1 MRRVARGKLADM
13 SAAEVNGGRASV
25 ASWLRA
31 APRHELLPPRR
42 RAATTSEAGAE
53 PLDQLDLGRGGALT
67 VAEVE
72 SGFVVVPVAD
82 ADRSP
87 RRAVA
92 GDGVFAAMLRT
103 MRRAASHGAFRGEAF
118 GGALDDGTDDEVAID
133 VDQSNDS
140 VVVGGSAV
148 VKLFPLTSPG
158 PQPGLELPVHLAA
171 VGFPFLP
178 APLGALRW
186 TSPLGEDVVLAT
198 AASFLPGARD
208 GWDWYLARLLGWL
221 DGEADD
227 GPAFGPAPML
237 GRIGA
242 AMHVGF
248 ATASDVIPH
257 PVSTADA
264 STAAA
269 WRRAA
274 LGVADEAIALTDG
287 DEGARLAA
295 RADAIRAELEG
306 LGDAAGTVMTRVHG
320 DFHVGQV
327 LEWRDG
333 YAVTDFDGNPMA
345 APAERG
351 APDTPARDV
360 AAFVRSIDHLGRV
373 ASTRRPGHDERIA
386 SWIETSR
393 RGFLDAY
400 RHELAERGMP
410 DLFDER
416 LLRPLEVAQECHEY
430 VYAARFLPRWRY
442 VPDLAI
448 RALFPME
455 DR

>member
-1 MRRVARGKLADM
+1 MRTVAAGKLAGM
-13 SAAEVNGGRASV
+13 TAAEVNGGRTAV

-42 RAATTSEAGAE
+42 REATASEPGAE
-53 PLDQLDLGRGGALT
+53 PLDQLDLGPGRALAIAGLEGGFA
-67 VAEVE
+67 
-72 SGFVVVPVAD
+72 VVPVAD
-82 ADRSP
+82 AERSP
-87 RRAVA
+87 RRATA
-92 GDGVFAAMLRT
+92 GDGAFAAILQT
-103 MRRAASHGAFRGEAF
+103 MRRERSDGAFRGEAF
-118 GGALDDGTDDEVAID
+118 GGGLDGVGDDEVAID

-171 VGFPFLP
+171 VGFPHLP
-178 APLGALRW
+178 TPLGALRW
-186 TSPLGEDVVLAT
+186 RSPAGEDVVLAT
-198 AASFLPGARD
+198 AASFLPAARD

-221 DGEADD
+221 DGEVDEET
-227 GPAFGPAPML
+227 AFGPAATL

-242 AMHVGF
+242 GMHIAL
-248 ATASDVIPH
+248 ATASDVVAH
-257 PVSTADA
+257 PVAVADA
-264 STAAA
+264 STVDA

-274 LGVADEAIALTDG
+274 LAVAEEAIALTPG
-287 DEGARLAA
+287 SEGARLAA
-295 RADAIRAELEG
+295 RADAIRAELDRVGEVTG
-306 LGDAAGTVMTRVHG
+306 VVTTRIHG

-327 LEWRDG
+327 LEWRGG

-345 APAERG
+345 PPAERG
-351 APDTPARDV
+351 APDTPVRDV

-373 ASTRRPGHDERIA
+373 ASTRRPGHDDEVA

-400 RHELAERGMP
+400 HGELDDRGMP
-410 DLFDER
+410 QLFDER

-448 RALFPME
+448 RAMFPME
-455 DR
+455 TP